1 MISIET
7 QKNPAA
13 VELGRLGGLKGG
25 RATAEARSPQER
37 SEAARRAVNARWE
50 KYREEKKLIRQ
61 T

>member
-1 MISIET
+1 MITIET

-25 RATAEARSPQER
+25 RATAEARTPQER
-37 SEAARRAVNARWE
+37 SEAARRAVKARWE
-50 KYREEKKLIRQ
+50 KYREEKKLIK